1 MTGKDDLSSEA
12 RSLIRAAR
20 LAEDP
25 TAEDRA
31 RMRRGL
37 ALRLG
42 VSAGLIAGASAG
54 LAEGATAGGAA
65 GAGGLG
71 GATSGAGGVSVSVA
85 GAGVTGVS
93 AAVTKLGL
101 TKLLVVAASVS
112 LGGAGVGYLAG
123 RPGVPSPRPVRPAP
137 AAPVLPPAPPV
148 ERLRAP
154 PAPEAVSAPVVV
166 PVIAPVEAPP
176 PAARVL
182 ARVERGPRRKVAT
195 PVVEAAAAP
204 AVSVSVLAE
213 ETGYLATARG
223 ELNAGRA
230 VRALALLEDYP
241 RRFPHGMLREE
252 HAATQVLVLSELDR
266 SVEACAHA
274 RRFLERWPR
283 SPLAEKV
290 RAACRA
296 P

>member
-93 AAVTKLGL
+93 AAATKLGL

-112 LGGAGVGYLAG
+112 LGGAGVGYLAA
-123 RPGVPSPRPVRPAP
+123 RPGAPSPRPVTPAP

-154 PAPEAVSAPVVV
+154 PAPEAVSA

-266 SVEACAHA
+266 SVEACALA